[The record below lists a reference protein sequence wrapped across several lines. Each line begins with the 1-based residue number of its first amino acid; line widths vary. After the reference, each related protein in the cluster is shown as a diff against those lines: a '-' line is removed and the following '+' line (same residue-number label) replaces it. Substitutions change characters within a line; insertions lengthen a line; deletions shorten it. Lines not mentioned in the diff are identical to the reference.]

1 MTWGRFFVLAIQEK
15 KSDQF
20 RHLLSLGRERG
31 YLFTHEVNTALVAED
46 HTDAE
51 TDTLFANFESDGIE
65 IYEDASAAQ
74 AAQGVREIGETP
86 GETPVIALHELIVDE
101 HAETELKA
109 DPSEKN
115 SDPVRTYLREMGVVP
130 LLTREREVAIA
141 KRMERGQLL
150 VLKTISRSPIVLKAL
165 IAVAEELR
173 NEIRPIKE
181 FIHFDDEDLTPEKI
195 ESKTRQ
201 TLQVIDKIHK
211 SYDLALKQAIKL
223 ENTATSNKRAYLRA
237 RRQLSRTRIE
247 MSRLVR
253 VIHFKERER
262 KRLIDLVRH
271 TVERLQSLGRESV
284 P

>member
-141 KRMERGQLL
+141 KRMERGQLR
-150 VLKTISRSPIVLKAL
+150 VLKTISRSPIVLGAL
-165 IAVAEELR
+165 LKTAQD
-173 NEIRPIKE
+173 IRTGARSIKE
-181 FIHFDDEDLTPEKI
+181 I
-195 ESKTRQ
+195 
-201 TLQVIDKIHK
+201 V
-211 SYDLALKQAIKL
+211 
-223 ENTATSNKRAYLRA
+223 
-237 RRQLSRTRIE
+237 
-247 MSRLVR
+247 
-253 VIHFKERER
+253 
-262 KRLIDLVRH
+262 
-271 TVERLQSLGRESV
+271 
-284 P
+284 